1 MSKNFIMLYAHP
13 IDMTVRIHEQRKL
26 RESVDELFRG
36 YKDAGI
42 IKEELKSLGFL
53 ERAEKSTLIVMES
66 PDLELYVQIELMP
79 ENKVKKYE
87 ILTFEEIEETLR

>member
-1 MSKNFIMLYAHP
+1 MLYGHP

-26 RESVDELFRG
+26 RESVDELFRE
-36 YKDAGI
+36 YKDTGI

-53 ERAEKSTLIVMES
+53 ERAEKSTLIVMEN
-66 PDLELYVQIELMP
+66 PDLELYVQIELIP

-87 ILTFEEIEETLR
+87 ILSFEEIEETLR

>member
-1 MSKNFIMLYAHP
+1 
-13 IDMTVRIHEQRKL
+13 MTVRIHEQRKL